1 MESQVRYLTLF
12 LILLV
17 IDGFEWF
24 WIESLHKNIQLMLE
38 FFKGPFLVL
47 RFSCCILMTFV
58 MMLSVI
64 LLFMLMIP
72 LSILIVIKGL
82 VDFDARKTQLVLFD
96 WSNNNGSLDVK
107 MDVSVL
113 EKKIIF

>member
-1 MESQVRYLTLF
+1 
-12 LILLV
+12 
-17 IDGFEWF
+17 
-24 WIESLHKNIQLMLE
+24 MLE

-47 RFSCCILMTFV
+47 HFSCCILMTFV

-72 LSILIVIKGL
+72 LSILTVIKGL
-82 VDFDARKTQLVLFD
+82 VDFNARKTQLVLFD
-96 WSNNNGSLDVK
+96 WSQNNGSLDVK